1 MKINP
6 ATAIHFKPFT
16 DRERALCGR
25 TELIHFGG
33 ANSGK
38 RTSPTKTTE
47 KRAEVNCPKCVKHL
61 EAGTQHSHFTKMQK
75 LGSVLTPTPEF

>member
-1 MKINP
+1 MKITAAN
-6 ATAIHFKPFT
+6 ATHFKPYI

-33 ANSGK
+33 SKSGT

-61 EAGTQHSHFTKMQK
+61 EDGTQNSHFTKMQK
-75 LGSVLTPTPEF
+75 VGAVLTPTPEF